1 MQAFKEES
9 FMIAFLFADY
19 ILTHF
24 LQKLD
29 WHEMREQYLE
39 HGFNL
44 GHFQNVEVVC
54 LFEKHSTFPIAI
66 NCYSYCDVNQPCCFQ
81 IFSSDI
87 GRRVASGE
95 CFIVHFSLDTLG
107 IKGFCRLILAA

>member
-44 GHFQNVEVVC
+44 DTFKMLKLCVFLRSTQLFQ
-54 LFEKHSTFPIAI
+54 LP
-66 NCYSYCDVNQPCCFQ
+66 
-81 IFSSDI
+81 
-87 GRRVASGE
+87 
-95 CFIVHFSLDTLG
+95 
-107 IKGFCRLILAA
+107 